1 MISFTIKTSGT
12 LSKQIEAKT
21 EKALR
26 LATYSVWFI
35 MRKRIFNDGLKAS
48 GAPIGT
54 YSADYLKIR
63 QTKYNRTSDAKK
75 ILVLTD
81 SLRLNFVWD
90 AINKTSYA
98 IGVNG
103 SQSYGGKKVTNIDKV
118 KWNDPTNEIFIVSI
132 AESKAAKEAFEKE
145 MNN

>member
-1 MISFTIKTSGT
+1 MISFTVKTSGT
-12 LSKQIEAKT
+12 FSKEIDAKT

-26 LATYSVWFI
+26 IATYSLWFL

-54 YSADYLKIR
+54 YSAAYLKRR
-63 QTKYNRTSDAKK
+63 QKPPYNRTSDAKK

-103 SQSYGGKKVTNIDKV
+103 NLNKLKVE
-118 KWNDPTNEIFIVSI
+118 WNDPTNEIFIVSMS
-132 AESKAAKEAFEKE
+132 ESKAAKEAFEKE
-145 MNN
+145 MNS